1 MSHAIMRIQKIK
13 SMQALA
19 EREKHNTR
27 RKTVLSSDGSENIT
41 VEGSIGLVGHVK
53 KLEKQI
59 NKNNKR
65 KTRKDAVK
73 AIEVLFTSDKSF
85 FKKVNAEQYFNE
97 CKLWL
102 CNTFGESNILQFCQH
117 FDEETPHA
125 HAILTTVKDGKFNYS
140 SYINGRQDLRNLQ
153 DSFFAQVE
161 HLGLER
167 GQKVELTK
175 SVYRSNK
182 EWNRSVAKSRSYA
195 EALSPNQRLEYAI
208 KGVMFTN
215 QVEKLNAENMELRA
229 ELQSVKENYKNLKEG
244 VLNILKGNY
253 KNKMVAIER
262 LEKQGKSSLK
272 KKEKEINPPTLEEIG
287 LI

>member
-65 KTRKDAVK
+65 KTRKDAVR

-175 SVYRSNK
+175 AVYRSNK

-229 ELQSVKENYKNLKEG
+229 ELQSIKENYKNLKEG

-253 KNKMVAIER
+253 KNKMVTIER

-272 KKEKEINPPTLEEIG
+272 KKEKEINPPKLEEIG